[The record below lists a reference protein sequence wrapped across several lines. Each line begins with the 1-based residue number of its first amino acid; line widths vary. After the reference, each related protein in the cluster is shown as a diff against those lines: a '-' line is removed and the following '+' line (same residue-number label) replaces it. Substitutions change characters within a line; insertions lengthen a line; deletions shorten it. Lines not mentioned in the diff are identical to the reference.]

1 MPITAKFSKAF
12 YDKLGHEIADEMVNW
27 FNQADTAYR
36 TQLRELNDL
45 NYARFE
51 AKLEQFD
58 AKMDQRFVEQDAK
71 LEARFAAID
80 QRFAEQDAKSERRF
94 AIVDQRF
101 AEQDT
106 KSERRFGESDT
117 KWERRFG
124 DLSARVD
131 KIAAIVEAQPHAIQ
145 ANLLKWMV
153 VLWATTIL
161 AIVGLR

>member
-27 FNQADTAYR
+27 FNQADAVYR
-36 TQLRELNDL
+36 TQLRDLNDL

-51 AKLEQFD
+51 AKL
-58 AKMDQRFVEQDAK
+58 
-71 LEARFAAID
+71 D
-80 QRFAEQDAKSERRF
+80 QRFAEHDAKW
-94 AIVDQRF
+94 
-101 AEQDT
+101 
-106 KSERRFGESDT
+106 ERRFGELDWERRIAESDT

-124 DLSARVD
+124 DLSVKVD
-131 KIAAIVEAQPHAIQ
+131 KLTAIVEAQPHAIQ

>member
-27 FNQADTAYR
+27 FNQADTVYR

-45 NYARFE
+45 NYTRFE

-71 LEARFAAID
+71 LESRFAAID
-80 QRFAEQDAKSERRF
+80 QRFAEQDANWERRTVEF
-94 AIVDQRF
+94 DAKWELRF
-101 AEQDT
+101 AEQ
-106 KSERRFGESDT
+106 SAGWERRFGE
-117 KWERRFG
+117 
-124 DLSARVD
+124 LSARLD
-131 KIAAIVEAQPHAIQ
+131 KLTAIVEAQPLAIQ

>member
-12 YDKLGHEIADEMVNW
+12 YDKLGHDIADEMVNW
-27 FNQADTAYR
+27 FNQADTVYR

-51 AKLEQFD
+51 AKLDQFD
-58 AKMDQRFVEQDAK
+58 AKMDQRF
-71 LEARFAAID
+71 
-80 QRFAEQDAKSERRF
+80 AEQDAKW
-94 AIVDQRF
+94 A
-101 AEQDT
+101 
-106 KSERRFGESDT
+106 RRFGELDSKWRQRFGELDAKWETSSGERDT

-131 KIAAIVEAQPHAIQ
+131 KLTATVEAQPQVIQ
-145 ANLLKWMV
+145 ASLLKWMV
-153 VLWATTIL
+153 VLWVTTIL

>member
-51 AKLEQFD
+51 ARLEQF
-58 AKMDQRFVEQDAK
+58 
-71 LEARFAAID
+71 EARVD
-80 QRFAEQDAKSERRF
+80 QRFAEQDAKW
-94 AIVDQRF
+94 
-101 AEQDT
+101 
-106 KSERRFGESDT
+106 ERRFGELAAKVDALAAVVAMQPQVIQGNLM
-117 KWERRFG
+117 KW
-124 DLSARVD
+124 
-131 KIAAIVEAQPHAIQ
+131 I
-145 ANLLKWMV
+145 V

-161 AIVGLR
+161 AIVGIK

>member
-12 YDKLGHEIADEMVNW
+12 YDILGHDIADEMVNW
-27 FNQADTAYR
+27 FNQADAVYR

-51 AKLEQFD
+51 AKLDQFE
-58 AKMDQRFVEQDAK
+58 AKM
-71 LEARFAAID
+71 D
-80 QRFAEQDAKSERRF
+80 QRFAEQDAKW
-94 AIVDQRF
+94 
-101 AEQDT
+101 
-106 KSERRFGESDT
+106 ERRFGESDA

-124 DLSARVD
+124 DLSAKVG
-131 KIAAIVEAQPHAIQ
+131 KLATIVEAQPHAIQ

>member
-12 YDKLGHEIADEMVNW
+12 YDTLGHEIADEMVNW
-27 FNQADTAYR
+27 FNQADTVYR

-51 AKLEQFD
+51 AKLEQFE
-58 AKMDQRFVEQDAK
+58 AKMHQH
-71 LEARFAAID
+71 
-80 QRFAEQDAKSERRF
+80 FAEQDAKWDARF

-101 AEQDT
+101 AEQDA
-106 KSERRFGESDT
+106 KWERRFGESDT

-124 DLSARVD
+124 DLSAKVD
-131 KIAAIVEAQPHAIQ
+131 KLTAIVEAQPHVIQ

>member
-12 YDKLGHEIADEMVNW
+12 YDTLGHEIADEMVNW
-27 FNQADTAYR
+27 FNQADTVYR
-36 TQLRELNDL
+36 TQLRDLNDL

-51 AKLEQFD
+51 AKL
-58 AKMDQRFVEQDAK
+58 
-71 LEARFAAID
+71 D
-80 QRFAEQDAKSERRF
+80 QRFAEHDAKW
-94 AIVDQRF
+94 
-101 AEQDT
+101 
-106 KSERRFGESDT
+106 ERRFGELDWERRIAESDT

-124 DLSARVD
+124 DLSAKVD
-131 KIAAIVEAQPHAIQ
+131 KLTAIVEAQPHAIQ

>member
-12 YDKLGHEIADEMVNW
+12 YDTLGHEIADEMVNW
-27 FNQADTAYR
+27 FNQADTVYR

-51 AKLEQFD
+51 AKL
-58 AKMDQRFVEQDAK
+58 
-71 LEARFAAID
+71 D
-80 QRFAEQDAKSERRF
+80 QRFAEHDAKWERKFGELDWERRI
-94 AIVDQRF
+94 A
-101 AEQDT
+101 
-106 KSERRFGESDT
+106 ESDA

-124 DLSARVD
+124 DLAARVD
-131 KIAAIVEAQPHAIQ
+131 KIGAALETQRHAIQ
-145 ANLLKWMV
+145 ASILKWMF